1 MGVSSA
7 AQNHYAERSAG
18 ICQHTTVARLDRAM
32 ACLRFTGQRT
42 RNAWLKSLCQRKWW
56 EAASAQKLRSCGYH
70 ISLRTTRDWRIW

>member
-1 MGVSSA
+1 
-7 AQNHYAERSAG
+7 
-18 ICQHTTVARLDRAM
+18 M

-70 ISLRTTRDWRIW
+70 ISLRTTRDWRVF